1 MEKVKQLEDINISN
15 ESTIEEQKVEM
26 LRLKEI
32 INNNK
37 EPVLEALIE
46 ELRRQI
52 KALESAAKE
61 SENKYIVTLNELR
74 SKQEQYNKL

>member
-1 MEKVKQLEDINISN
+1 LEKVKQLEDINISN